1 MATKDFIGYQ
11 QLVDKAFRAVVRDAL
26 IHAAKGGIMGSHHF
40 YISFDT
46 NAPGVQVSDFLRE
59 NHPHELTIVL
69 QHKYWDL
76 KVHDDRFEV
85 TLTFNKMPETLI
97 VPFAAIRQFSDP
109 SQGFGFKFQ
118 TEAVPG
124 AKDALPAK
132 KEDAPL
138 LAKSPADEAKPAPAP
153 EEPGQIVSLDKFRKK

>member
-26 IHAAKGGIMGSHHF
+26 THAAKGGIMGSHHF
-40 YISFDT
+40 FISFDT
-46 NAPGVQVSDFLRE
+46 TAPGVQISDFLRE

-85 TLTFNKMPETLI
+85 GLSFNKMPETII
-97 VPFAAIRQFSDP
+97 VPFAAIFQFSDP
-109 SQGFGFKFQ
+109 SQNFGFKFQ
-118 TEAVPG
+118 TAVAPG
-124 AKDALPAK
+124 AKSDSLPAK
-132 KEDAPL
+132 KEAAPV
-138 LAKSPADEAKPAPAP
+138 LAKPVEEPKPAPAP